1 MKRACRSCRAWGR
14 EFARQTDRDL
24 VATANRV
31 IEESER
37 YIRAVEAMSVPRS
50 ARVWDA
56 QDEVIGCA
64 RALIRAAG
72 SVRELIL
79 RAQVVRHE

>member
-1 MKRACRSCRAWGR
+1 MPLMSCLGTRVRPADGSR
-14 EFARQTDRDL
+14 PGSDCEP
-24 VATANRV
+24 V